1 MEEDRSLD
9 KIFGQSSNKIS
20 VAEQLPGHRHLS
32 TPKSER
38 TKERILRVAER
49 LFAEHGYEGV
59 SMRELAAA
67 AGVQLALL
75 SYYFRNKLGVYRAV
89 FERRIAPIS
98 DQRRAALRQVLERTD
113 PPPSI
118 EGVLDALA
126 RPWVELRGRRG
137 GEHYSRLIARE
148 VGDPQESRRGI
159 VADMLDPI
167 AVEFINAMEKV
178 LPEHTRA
185 QVHWAYHFF
194 IAALLLILANP
205 ARAKRLSG
213 RLCRFDDSEALI
225 SEIVGFFTA
234 CLSTPAGGNKR
245 QTIGGYM
252 HEARHVPRAQ
262 RPPAQR
268 RAR

>member
-1 MEEDRSLD
+1 
-9 KIFGQSSNKIS
+9 
-20 VAEQLPGHRHLS
+20 LS

-75 SYYFRNKLGVYRAV
+75 SYYFRNKLGIYRAV
-89 FERRIAPIS
+89 FERRITPIS
-98 DQRRAALRQVLERTD
+98 DQRRAALCQVLERSD

-118 EGVLDALA
+118 EDVLDALA
-126 RPWVELRGRRG
+126 RPWVELRNQRG

-159 VADMLDPI
+159 VKDMLDPI
-167 AVEFINAMEKV
+167 AMEFIIAMEKV
-178 LPEHTRA
+178 LPAHTRA

-194 IAALLLILANP
+194 IGALLLILVNP

-213 RLCRFDDSEALI
+213 KLCRFDDSEAVI
-225 SEIVGFFTA
+225 SEIVGFFSA
-234 CLSTPAGGNKR
+234 RLSAPAAGHGASTNFSGNKR
-245 QTIGGYM
+245 QMRGRI
-252 HEARHVPRAQ
+252 RA
-262 RPPAQR
+262 
-268 RAR
+268 

>member
-1 MEEDRSLD
+1 
-9 KIFGQSSNKIS
+9 
-20 VAEQLPGHRHLS
+20 LS

-75 SYYFRNKLGVYRAV
+75 SYHFRNKLGIYRAV
-89 FERRIAPIS
+89 FERRIAPLS
-98 DQRRAALRQVLERTD
+98 DRRRAALRQVLQRQVLERTA

-118 EGVLDALA
+118 EDVLDALA
-126 RPWVELRGRRG
+126 RPWVELRHQRG

-148 VGDPQESRRGI
+148 VGDPQEGRRGI
-159 VADMLDPI
+159 VKDMLDPI
-167 AVEFINAMEKV
+167 ATEFIIAMEKV
-178 LPEHTRA
+178 LPAHTRA

-194 IAALLLILANP
+194 IGALLLILANP

-213 RLCRFDDSEALI
+213 RLCRFDDSEAVI
-225 SEIVGFFTA
+225 SEIVGFFSA
-234 CLSTPAGGNKR
+234 CLGAPAAGQRASTNASGDKWQSGGH
-245 QTIGGYM
+245 M
-252 HEARHVPRAQ
+252 HEARHVPRIR
-262 RPPAQR
+262 RPSAQR